1 MDAVECRDVWMIYR
15 NFMEKGI
22 AALRGVSLDV
32 ESGEIL
38 GVLGPNGAG
47 KTTLVS
53 VLSTILIPTKG
64 DVKILG
70 MDAFKNTK
78 RVRERI
84 NISSGVRLPWGMKVY
99 ECLRFYAFCYG
110 ITDKRVI
117 ENLIADFELDEYR
130 NTRFDDLS
138 AGNKQKLNLARAFIN
153 NPEVVFLDEPTANLD
168 PDVARK
174 IRKMILQ
181 IIEEKDTTVILTTH
195 NMREAEMLCERIVFI
210 RDGRI
215 IAEGTAEE
223 LKKII
228 REKER
233 VIVRLRDSDK
243 VSPQILSHIPY
254 QFEINGS
261 YAVFYVD
268 NAELSAPEILL
279 ELGKAGL
286 NVESVK
292 MEEIS
297 LEDVFIELAK
307 NA

>member
-1 MDAVECRDVWMIYR
+1 MIYR
-15 NFMEKGI
+15 NFMEEGV

-32 ESGEIL
+32 ESGEVL

-64 DVKILG
+64 EVRVLG

-99 ECLRFYAFCYG
+99 ECLRFYALCYG

-117 ENLIADFELDEYR
+117 ENLIVDFELDEYR

-168 PDVARK
+168 PDIARK

-181 IIEEKDTTVILTTH
+181 IIEEKNTTVILTTH
-195 NMREAEMLCERIVFI
+195 NMREAEMLCERLAFI

-228 REKER
+228 KAKER
-233 VIVRLRDSDK
+233 VIVGLKDTARDK
-243 VSPQILSHIPY
+243 VSPQLLNLSYPC
-254 QFEINGS
+254 EIDGN

-268 NAELSAPEILL
+268 NAELAAPEILL
-279 ELGKAGL
+279 KLSKAGL
-286 NVESVK
+286 NVGSVR

-307 NA
+307 ST